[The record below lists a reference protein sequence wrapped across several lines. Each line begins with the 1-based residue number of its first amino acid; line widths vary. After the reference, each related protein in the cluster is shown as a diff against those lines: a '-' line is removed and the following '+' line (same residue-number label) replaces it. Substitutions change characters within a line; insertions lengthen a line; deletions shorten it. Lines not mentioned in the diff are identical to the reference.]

1 MTKLSGRLLH
11 PQILSNA
18 VLIFALIALA
28 GFYASQSSIFLSFSN
43 VVTLA
48 NNAAALGIIV
58 VPFAM
63 LVISGN
69 VDFSVGSTA
78 GLAATVT
85 AISVTQWGVPEG
97 LGLLLA
103 LLVGL
108 VVGIINGTL
117 CVVLG
122 FNPIIVT
129 LGMLSILR
137 GLTLLIQTDQIYGI
151 GPITVGLR
159 SSNLAG
165 LPLTLLLTIAVF
177 LLGAVFLVV
186 TPSGRHLYAI
196 GVNRQ
201 AAFLS
206 ALPVRALPF
215 MLYVLTGLGASIAG
229 IVLMTRLNG
238 VSPAGTGVNLEFQ
251 ALTIVL
257 LGGVAFAGGR
267 GSLLGVFVAWLFLAT
282 LNNGLT
288 LLNVPPFIQTVAYGL
303 ALAVAA
309 ALDRFGSGIVPLLRT
324 RRAALRRAEQTGT

>member
-1 MTKLSGRLLH
+1 MLSSRLLH
-11 PQILSNA
+11 PQVLSNA
-18 VLIFALIALA
+18 VLIVALIAL
-28 GFYASQSSIFLSFSN
+28 GGYYASQSAIFLSFSN
-43 VVTLA
+43 LVTLA

-58 VPFAM
+58 VPFTM

-78 GLAATVT
+78 GLSATIT
-85 AISVTQWGVPEG
+85 AVSVTQWGLPEG
-97 LGLLLA
+97 MGLLLA

-108 VVGIINGTL
+108 IVGTINGVL

-122 FNPIIVT
+122 FNPIILT

-151 GPITVGLR
+151 GPITVGLA
-159 SSNLAG
+159 SSNVLG
-165 LPLTLLLTIAVF
+165 LPITLLLTLAVF
-177 LLGAVFLVV
+177 VLGALFLVV

-196 GVNRQ
+196 GINRQ

-206 ALPVRALPF
+206 ALPVRVLPF
-215 MLYVLTGLGASIAG
+215 VLYVVTGLGAAVAG

-238 VSPAGTGVNLEFQ
+238 VSPSNTGVNLEFQ

-257 LGGVAFAGGR
+257 LGGIAFAGGR
-267 GSLLGVFVAWLFLAT
+267 GNLLGVFVAWLFLAT

-288 LLNVPPFIQTVAYGL
+288 LLNVAPFIQTVAYGL

-309 ALDRFGSGIVPLLRT
+309 ALDRFGSSIVPRLQT
-324 RRAALRRAEQTGT
+324 RRAALKRSDPSGVAS